1 MTAPLLLRLP
11 TDADLLA
18 ALTEACASAAVD
30 RGSVQVIGALRRAV
44 TGYYHQDEKRYEHHV
59 FDEPLEILAGLGNVS
74 LKDDAPFVH
83 LHLTLGRA
91 DGSCLG
97 GHAMAG
103 CVIFAAEA
111 LITPIPG
118 APLIRALDAGTGL
131 PLWKRTV

>member
-18 ALTEACASAAVD
+18 ALTTACAEASIR
-30 RGSVQVIGALRRAV
+30 RGAVQVIGALRRAV
-44 TGYYHQDEKRYEHHV
+44 TGYYHQDAKRYDRHLL
-59 FDEPLEILAGLGNVS
+59 DEPLEILAGLGNVS
-74 LKDDAPFVH
+74 LKDNAPFVH

-97 GHAMAG
+97 GHAMEG

-111 LITPIPG
+111 LITPVAG
-118 APLIRALDAGTGL
+118 EPLTRVLDKATGL
-131 PLWKRTV
+131 PLWA